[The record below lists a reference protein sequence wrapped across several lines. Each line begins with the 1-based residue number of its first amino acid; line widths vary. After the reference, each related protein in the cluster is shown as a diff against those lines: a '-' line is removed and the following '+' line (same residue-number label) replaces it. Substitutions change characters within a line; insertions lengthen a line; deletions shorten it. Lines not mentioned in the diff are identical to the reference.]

1 MIDKK
6 DFELT
11 YTEKEI
17 KHYKTRYY
25 ELLLD
30 KNSYLHDLHSPV
42 SQISHGIKESYE
54 LKLKET
60 EQYLE
65 NTIKKLNELGYT
77 LFDGKWL

>member
-17 KHYKTRYY
+17 KHYKSRYY

-42 SQISHGIKESYE
+42 AELSHELKESYE
-54 LKLKET
+54 KKINET
-60 EQYLE
+60 DQYLE
-65 NTIKKLNELGYT
+65 NIINKLNDLGLT
-77 LFDGKWL
+77 LINGKWI